1 MPSLYLLTTLV
12 ILAARWTQGRLGDS
26 AGFGGEFQALQ
37 FGRSIALAALVAVPI
52 CFWLQEYWM
61 ISLALLLV
69 IAFMYQG
76 VAVVHN
82 RMVRKKLPT
91 ALFVMFYLVLIMF
104 SQFTVILTS
113 ITGVI
118 DNWLDLRSLNKQ
130 AS

>member
-1 MPSLYLLTTLV
+1 MV
-12 ILAARWTQGRLGDS
+12 
-26 AGFGGEFQALQ
+26 
-37 FGRSIALAALVAVPI
+37 
-52 CFWLQEYWM
+52 
-61 ISLALLLV
+61 SLAFMLI

-82 RMVRKKLPT
+82 RMAKKKLPT

-130 AS
+130 AN

>member
-1 MPSLYLLTTLV
+1 MTTLV
-12 ILAARWTQGRLGDS
+12 IMAARWTQSKLGDS
-26 AGFGGEFQALQ
+26 AGFGAEFQALQ
-37 FGRSIALAALVAVPI
+37 FGRPIALGAMVAVLAS
-52 CFWLQEYWM
+52 FWLQQFWM
-61 ISLALLLV
+61 MSLAFMLI

-82 RMVRKKLPT
+82 RMAKKKLPT
-91 ALFVMFYLVLIMF
+91 ALFVMFYLAMIMF

-130 AS
+130 AN